1 MSDIRLHSFFRSS
14 TSIRVRAALGLK
26 GLAYD
31 YAAWNLRTNEHF
43 SSEFL
48 AVNPQGLVPALELD
62 GLVLTQSVPIIE
74 YLEERFPQPPLLPE
88 DAAGRARVRAL
99 AAMIAC
105 EIHPLNNLR
114 VLRYIGTTFGAD
126 ARAQAAWFRHWAETT
141 LSAMEKLMAASA
153 STGRFCHGDQPGLA
167 DICLFAQ
174 MLNNRRFEIDNTQW
188 PTLSR
193 IFDACHELPAF
204 VQAAPEGQPDAT

>member
-1 MSDIRLHSFFRSS
+1 
-14 TSIRVRAALGLK
+14 
-26 GLAYD
+26 
-31 YAAWNLRTNEHF
+31 
-43 SSEFL
+43 
-48 AVNPQGLVPALELD
+48 
-62 GLVLTQSVPIIE
+62 
-74 YLEERFPQPPLLPE
+74 
-88 DAAGRARVRAL
+88 
-99 AAMIAC
+99 
-105 EIHPLNNLR
+105 
-114 VLRYIGTTFGAD
+114 
-126 ARAQAAWFRHWAETT
+126 
-141 LSAMEKLMAASA
+141 MEKLMAASA